1 MTAQLIVIYQH
12 QIAGVLTKLKNGA
25 LHVKYEDTY
34 RLHPEAT
41 PLSTNISLSESDHQ
55 NQSVTNWLWGLLPD
69 SEPVL
74 RRWGKEFSVS
84 ISSPF
89 GLLSTPIGEDC
100 PGAFTF
106 VRPERVEAVLKRKR
120 EVQWLSENEVA
131 KILREL
137 RDDATTWLGS
147 DLTGRFSLAG
157 AQAKTA
163 LLWDGTQWGRPSG
176 AIATSHILKPAIK
189 GLDDHDLNEH
199 LCLQAAKSVGM
210 TVAATS
216 IQTFEDQSALV
227 IRRYDRIKSNQLQV
241 RIHQEDLCQA
251 FGVHPSKKYQNEG
264 GPSPKSIAARLRLL
278 IPGMVAADSIER
290 FTDALIWNWIIAG
303 PDAHAKNYSLL
314 LAGQDVRLA
323 PLYDIASALPY
334 KNFDQKKIQLAMK
347 FGKDYSL
354 DAHTST
360 WLALAR
366 DLDIPEDL
374 VRSRAETLVA
384 AAPDAF
390 SKIANQEE
398 IQQLSSTLPAR
409 LTDAVADR
417 AVKCATALTRTKPG
431 TS

>member
-1 MTAQLIVIYQH
+1 M
-12 QIAGVLTKLKNGA
+12 
-25 LHVKYEDTY
+25 
-34 RLHPEAT
+34 
-41 PLSTNISLSESDHQ
+41 
-55 NQSVTNWLWGLLPD
+55 
-69 SEPVL
+69 
-74 RRWGKEFSVS
+74 
-84 ISSPF
+84 
-89 GLLSTPIGEDC
+89 
-100 PGAFTF
+100 
-106 VRPERVEAVLKRKR
+106 LKRKG

-137 RDDATTWLGS
+137 RADATTWLGS

-210 TVAATS
+210 TVAGTS

-227 IRRYDRIKSNQLQV
+227 IRRYDRIKSNQSQV

-251 FGVHPSKKYQNEG
+251 SGMHPSKKYQSEG

-278 IPGMVAADSIER
+278 IPGRVATDSIER
-290 FTDALIWNWIIAG
+290 FADALIWNWIIAG

-334 KNFDQKKIQLAMK
+334 KNFDQK
-347 FGKDYSL
+347 
-354 DAHTST
+354 
-360 WLALAR
+360 
-366 DLDIPEDL
+366 
-374 VRSRAETLVA
+374 RSN
-384 AAPDAF
+384 
-390 SKIANQEE
+390 SQ
-398 IQQLSSTLPAR
+398 
-409 LTDAVADR
+409 
-417 AVKCATALTRTKPG
+417 
-431 TS
+431 